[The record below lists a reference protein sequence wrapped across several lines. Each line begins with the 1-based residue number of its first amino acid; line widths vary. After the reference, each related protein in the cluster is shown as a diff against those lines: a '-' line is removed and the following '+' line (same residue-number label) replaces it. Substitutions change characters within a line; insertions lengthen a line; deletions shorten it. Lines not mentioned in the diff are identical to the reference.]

1 MTGFLS
7 ACAGMTDFFC
17 HVQSLFS
24 LKTDFSGLLS
34 KWVSGKSR
42 IFNQNQY
49 NPEIL
54 Y

>member
-1 MTGFLS
+1 MKYKSGFITKKPKY
-7 ACAGMTDFFC
+7 CNIFT
-17 HVQSLFS
+17 LFS

-34 KWVSGKSR
+34 KQVSGKSR

>member
-1 MTGFLS
+1 
-7 ACAGMTDFFC
+7 

-34 KWVSGKSR
+34 KQVSGKSR